1 MPCVMYKMVSLMSY
15 VMYHT
20 KSDITGFAC
29 VFVILDSLT
38 KLLPGL
44 FMIVLLPFYVV
55 SMRHQCKIVLTR
67 PITILNTESTS
78 WGRAETNR
86 MHKTILYWLFCRIF

>member
-1 MPCVMYKMVSLMSY
+1 MSCVLYNMVSLVSLMTY
-15 VMYHT
+15 IMYHT
-20 KSDITGFAC
+20 KSDIKGFVC
-29 VFVILDSLT
+29 ILVIVDSLT

-44 FMIVLLPFYVV
+44 FMIVLLPFYAV

-67 PITILNTESTS
+67 PITILDTESTS

-86 MHKTILYWLFCRIF
+86 MQKNILYRLF